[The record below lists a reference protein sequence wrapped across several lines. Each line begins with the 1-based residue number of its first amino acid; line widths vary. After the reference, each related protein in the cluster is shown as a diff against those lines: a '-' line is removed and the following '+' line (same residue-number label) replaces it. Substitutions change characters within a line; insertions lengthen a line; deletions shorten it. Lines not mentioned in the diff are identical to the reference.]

1 MKKKHSK
8 PMHKPASK
16 TGKPSSAARGKGYM
30 NGGAVA
36 GKDPRALR
44 RV

>member
-1 MKKKHSK
+1 MKKKHNK
-8 PMHKPASK
+8 PKPAPK
-16 TGKPSSAARGKGYM
+16 AGKPGSAARGKGYM
-30 NGGAVA
+30 DGGVVAGA